1 MSLDKET
8 IKASDVTMEKNKKL
22 KEIKYNEYVKEKT
35 PTHNLPKNV
44 FNAFLVGGII
54 CSIGQAFTNLY
65 ISLGAS
71 KELASSYTTLSLI
84 FLSTLS
90 TGLNLYSKLTNFAG
104 AGSVVPIT
112 GFANS
117 VVSAAIEYKKE
128 GHVFGIG
135 CHMFIIAGPV
145 ILYGT
150 LSSWILGVI
159 YYILKIM
166 GVG

>member
-1 MSLDKET
+1 MSLDKGN
-8 IKASDVTMEKNKKL
+8 IKASDVTMEKNKNIK
-22 KEIKYNEYVKEKT
+22 KQKYNKYVKEKT
-35 PTHNLPKNV
+35 PTHNLPKNI

-54 CSIGQAFTNLY
+54 CSLGQAFTNLY
-65 ISLGAS
+65 IDLGAS
-71 KELASSYTTLSLI
+71 KELATSYTTLTLI
-84 FLSTLS
+84 FLSALS
-90 TGLNLYSKLTNFAG
+90 TGLNFYSKLTNFAG

-117 VVSAAIEYKKE
+117 VASAAIEYKKE
-128 GHVFGIG
+128 GQVFGIG
-135 CHMFIIAGPV
+135 CQIFTIAGPV

-159 YYILKIM
+159 YYILKNM